1 MLCVGIISD
10 VFILLKL
17 MLVNIPS
24 SLYVA
29 VIIIHSFSGIGDA
42 EGAML
47 GDAEGAA
54 LGDADGTALGDA
66 DGAALGDAE
75 GAILGDAE
83 GEILGDADGAVL
95 GDADGAMLG
104 DGDGTALGDA
114 EGELLGDAEG
124 AALGDG
130 LGALS
135 ALKIAFIVTSLLG
148 IVNIYS
154 VLEIFK
160 TLQLGLITTESV
172 TYPASGDVF
181 TVIISPALAS
191 CLPPPSPVFIA
202 TLFMPI
208 FEPDAHI

>member
-10 VFILLKL
+10 VFIFLKS
-17 MLVNIPS
+17 MFINIPS

-29 VIIIHSFSGIGDA
+29 VIIIHSFSGIGDGEGA
-42 EGAML
+42 ILGDADGAVLGDGKGAMLGDADGAVLGDGEGAML

-54 LGDADGTALGDA
+54 LGEGEGAMLGDAEGVALGDGEGAILGDA
-66 DGAALGDAE
+66 DGAALGD
-75 GAILGDAE
+75 
-83 GEILGDADGAVL
+83 
-95 GDADGAMLG
+95 
-104 DGDGTALGDA
+104 
-114 EGELLGDAEG
+114 
-124 AALGDG
+124 G
-130 LGALS
+130 LGVLS
-135 ALKIAFIVTSLLG
+135 ALKIAFIVTSLFG

-172 TYPASGDVF
+172 TYPASGKVF

-191 CLPPPSPVFIA
+191 CLPPASPAFIV

>member
-1 MLCVGIISD
+1 MFVAVLCVGIISD
-10 VFILLKL
+10 IFIILKL

-42 EGAML
+42 DGTALGDVEGTVLGDADGAALGDVDGAVLGDADGATLGDAEGAALGGADGAAL

-54 LGDADGTALGDA
+54 LGDADG
-66 DGAALGDAE
+66 AA
-75 GAILGDAE
+75 
-83 GEILGDADGAVL
+83 
-95 GDADGAMLG
+95 
-104 DGDGTALGDA
+104 
-114 EGELLGDAEG
+114 LGDAEG

-135 ALKIAFIVTSLLG
+135 ALKIAFIVTSLFG
-148 IVNIYS
+148 MVNIYS

-160 TLQLGLITTESV
+160 TLQYGLITTESV
-172 TYPASGDVF
+172 TYPSLGDVV
-181 TVIISPALAS
+181 TIIISPDLAS
-191 CLPPPSPVFIA
+191 CLPLPSPKFVA